1 MTSASE
7 SATDRPMTM
16 TLDSL
21 SRRSSTPVDL
31 TDRRALPVLEK
42 NGRPPGWLQDSI
54 VGSLV
59 TKSIQAYL
67 DVTIEGLDKVP
78 RHGGIIL
85 CPNHLSFI
93 DSPLVMSLVPRRVLA
108 IGKGEYMN
116 DWYTRYTFPAFGM
129 MPIDR
134 SGGTKANQT
143 LNEAAAWVASGEALL
158 IYPEGT
164 RTRDGKL
171 HRGRTGPVRL
181 ALRAECPIVPVG
193 IEGTDQAQPIDS
205 VIPRRNAPCTL
216 RFGEPLDMVSMSNG
230 KNDRRTLRALTD
242 ELMFE
247 ICELSGQEYVDEYQ

>member
-7 SATDRPMTM
+7 SMTSPTNEATM
-16 TLDSL
+16 TLET
-21 SRRSSTPVDL
+21 STPTLAVANRH
-31 TDRRALPVLEK
+31 TLPTIEM
-42 NGRPPGWLQDSI
+42 NGRPPGWLQDSV
-54 VGSLV
+54 VGSML
-59 TKSIQAYL
+59 TKSIESYL
-67 DVTIEGLDKVP
+67 DVTLEGLSNVP
-78 RHGGIIL
+78 TTEGVIL

-93 DSPLVMSLVPRRVLA
+93 DSPLVMALVPRRVLA

-116 DWYTRYTFPAFGM
+116 DWYTRYTFPALGM

-181 ALRAECPIVPVG
+181 ALRAQCPIVPVG
-193 IEGTDQAQPIDS
+193 IEGTDKVQPIDS
-205 VIPRRNAPCTL
+205 IIPKRNVPCTL
-216 RFGEPLDMVSMSNG
+216 RFGEPLDIPAMANG
-230 KNDRRTLRALTD
+230 KTDRRTLRALTD

-247 ICELSGQEYVDEYQ
+247 ICDLSGQEYIDEYQ